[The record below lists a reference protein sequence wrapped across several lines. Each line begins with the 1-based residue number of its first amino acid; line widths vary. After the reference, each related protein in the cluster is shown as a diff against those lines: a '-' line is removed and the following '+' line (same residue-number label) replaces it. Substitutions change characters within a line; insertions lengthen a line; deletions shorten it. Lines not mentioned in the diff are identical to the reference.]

1 MYIYIYTHRCT
12 HISITIGTPM
22 NSPDFYSKGPHAV
35 PTVCR
40 ELHQVKRE
48 AVHLG
53 TKRFSEGALGSIFSE
68 YYRYIIQYVYIDP
81 VFVLHIQATLN
92 FKLFFL
98 YIHIYIYKLYILY
111 LYI

>member
-1 MYIYIYTHRCT
+1 MYTHIHHHWYPHELT
-12 HISITIGTPM
+12 G
-22 NSPDFYSKGPHAV
+22 FLFKGPHAV

-53 TKRFSEGALGSIFSE
+53 AKRFSEGALGSIFSE